1 MMGINA
7 VKAVEIG
14 DGYSLL
20 QRVKGY
26 ENNDQIRKMDLKQ
39 ITVVEYLVV
48 FQMVMI

>member
-14 DGYSLL
+14 DGIIASK
-20 QRVKGY
+20 VKGY
-26 ENNDQIRKMDLKQ
+26 DNNDQIRKMVLKRT
-39 ITVVEYLVV
+39 IVVEFLVG